1 MMNFSRKKI
10 FDYCA
15 AHTSPVSEVLSK
27 LERETHLK
35 TLAPQMASGAFQG
48 KLLELL
54 VRMSRPKSVLEI
66 GTFTGYSSICIGY
79 ALDEDA
85 TLHTIE
91 ANRELQIIIQKHIKE
106 AGLQNKIKTYVGD
119 ALSIIPTMQEKFDM
133 VFIDAGKRDYS
144 EYFDLIIDKVNANGI
159 ILADNVLW
167 SGKVVD
173 KNKDN
178 DTQIIDDF
186 NKKVL
191 KDPRVENIT
200 LPIRDGLT
208 IAIKKQ

>member
-1 MMNFSRKKI
+1 MNFSQKKI
-10 FDYCA
+10 FNYCTD
-15 AHTSPVSEVLSK
+15 HTTPVSDVLIK
-27 LERETHLK
+27 LERETNLK

-48 KLLELL
+48 KLLEML
-54 VRMSRPKSVLEI
+54 VRMSKPKKVLEI

-79 ALDEDA
+79 ALPEDA

-91 ANRELQIIIQKHIKE
+91 VNRELQAIIQEHIKM
-106 AGLQNKIKTYVGD
+106 AGLTEKIVTHVGN
-119 ALSIIPTMQEKFDM
+119 ALEIIPTLDIKFDM
-133 VFIDAGKRDYS
+133 VFIDAGKRDYAVYYDS
-144 EYFDLIIDKVNANGI
+144 IIDMVNPNGI

-178 DTQIIDDF
+178 DTRIIDDF
-186 NKKVL
+186 NKKVFN
-191 KDPRVENIT
+191 DPRVENIT

-208 IAIKKQ
+208 IAIKK